1 MLLTI
6 NANNTNVKFAVCRD
20 GRMIA
25 DWRLKTDAQ
34 RTADQYI
41 VWLNQLMQMSGMAL
55 SDIDGCI
62 IATVVPQSLF
72 HLNMLCE
79 KHLKTAPLV
88 VGDPAVKLG
97 IKVLLDKPAEVGADR
112 LANAIGG
119 HIHYKKPLVVVDFGT
134 ATTFDVV
141 DAAGNYIGG
150 AIAPGINLS
159 LDALHNATAKLPRIA
174 VERPA
179 KAIGKDTLSAM
190 QSGIFFG
197 YVGLVEGIVVRIA
210 TEFKAETGADLEV
223 VATGGLAPLFHGAT
237 PVLRHLDQEITTRG
251 LIEIY
256 RRNRG

>member
-6 NANNTNVKFAVCRD
+6 NANNTNVKFAVCKD

-25 DWRLKTDAQ
+25 DWRLRTDAQ
-34 RTADQYI
+34 RTADQYV
-41 VWLNQLMQMSGMAL
+41 VWLHQLMQMAGMSLDQIEGA
-55 SDIDGCI
+55 I

-72 HLNMLCE
+72 HLTMLCE
-79 KHLKTAPLV
+79 KHLKTTPLV

-119 HIHYKKPLVVVDFGT
+119 HIEYKKPLVVVDFGT

-141 DAAGNYIGG
+141 DGEGNYAGG
-150 AIAPGINLS
+150 SIAPGINLS

-179 KAIGKDTLSAM
+179 RAIGKDTLGAM

-197 YVGLVEGIVVRIA
+197 YVGLVEGIVARINA
-210 TEFKAETGADLEV
+210 EFKAEHHADLEV

>member
-6 NANNTNVKFAVCRD
+6 NANNTNVKFAVCKD

-25 DWRLKTDAQ
+25 DWRLKTDAG

-41 VWLNQLMQMSGMAL
+41 VWLNQLMQMAGMSLGQIEGA
-55 SDIDGCI
+55 I

-79 KHLKTAPLV
+79 KHLKTIPLV
-88 VGDPAVKLG
+88 VGEPGVKLG

-112 LANAIGG
+112 LANAVGG
-119 HIHYKKPLVVVDFGT
+119 HIHYNKPLVVVDFGT

-141 DAAGNYIGG
+141 DADGNYAGG

-197 YVGLVEGIVVRIA
+197 YVGLVEGVVARIA
-210 TEFKAETGADLEV
+210 AEFKADSGADLDV

>member
-1 MLLTI
+1 
-6 NANNTNVKFAVCRD
+6 VKFAACEGD
-20 GRMIA
+20 RMVG
-25 DWRLKTDAQ
+25 DWRVKTDPG

-41 VWLNQLMQMSGMAL
+41 VWLHQLMQMSGMSLGQIKGA
-55 SDIDGCI
+55 I

-79 KHLKTAPLV
+79 KHLKTTPLV
-88 VGDPAVKLG
+88 VGDPGVKLG
-97 IKVLLDKPAEVGADR
+97 IEVLLDKPAEVGADR

-119 HIHYKKPLVVVDFGT
+119 HIKYHKPLVVVDFGT

-141 DAAGNYIGG
+141 DAAGNYVGG

-159 LDALHNATAKLPRIA
+159 LEALHTATAKLPRIA
-174 VERPA
+174 VERPG

-197 YVGLVEGIVVRIA
+197 YVGLIEGVVARIQA
-210 TEFKAETGADLEV
+210 EFGAPLEV
-223 VATGGLAPLFHGAT
+223 IATGGLAPLFHDGT
-237 PVLRHLDQEITTRG
+237 PMLQHLDQEITTRG

-256 RRNRG
+256 RRNRGG